1 MNDFN
6 LFMAAQ
12 FALFDQ
18 HLAFRDAEL
27 FSEKFHQVRIGLAI
41 HWRGGDGDFYF
52 VAMQTDNRVAAGF
65 RLNIKP

>member
-41 HWRGGDGDFYF
+41 HWR
-52 VAMQTDNRVAAGF
+52 
-65 RLNIKP
+65 